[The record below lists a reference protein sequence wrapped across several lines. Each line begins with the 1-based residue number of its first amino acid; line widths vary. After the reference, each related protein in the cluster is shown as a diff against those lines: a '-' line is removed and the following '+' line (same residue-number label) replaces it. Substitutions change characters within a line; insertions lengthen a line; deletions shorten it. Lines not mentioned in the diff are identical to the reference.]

1 MARTRSFLPCLL
13 LASAGVLLMNQM
25 SFVNMPGQAASAPT
39 ALRAESSGASSD
51 FDVKSLLDPVDEE
64 NSEVQGRSAAF
75 FFAHIGYLI
84 VPLLKGVTLALVFAA
99 LAYFAANGALTKNI
113 TGENAEAAKSVESVS
128 QAVGRQSAKL
138 WNAVVEKINV

>member
-13 LASAGVLLMNQM
+13 LTAAGVLLIHQT
-25 SFVNMPGQAASAPT
+25 SFANMPGQTASAHT
-39 ALRAESSGASSD
+39 ALKAESSGASSD

-64 NSEVQGRSAAF
+64 NPEVQGRSAAF

-84 VPLLKGVTLALVFAA
+84 IPLLKGITLALVFAA

-113 TGENAEAAKSVESVS
+113 TGENAETAKSVESVS